1 MTQKDDRL
9 RLSTAT
15 MDRLTVRFP
24 AAKIQQIDQTVEDGE
39 FPTRSEAIRAAIR
52 RLTRDRTQ

>member
-1 MTQKDDRL
+1 MTQKNDRL
-9 RLSTAT
+9 RLPTAT

-39 FPTRSEAIRAAIR
+39 FPIRSEAIRTAIR
-52 RLTRDRTQ
+52 RLTRDRTE